1 MTRRIGVFAVIA
13 AVVSIALFVAN
24 KMTKG
29 LVWAFLTQRA
39 DLIFTG
45 AIAVGCGYVIVRA
58 LIDLALQMRAKHRP
72 GGHHEA
78 RQVERARIAFAVTG
92 GIVGLVGVWVYWRAV
107 LNATKATISFA
118 RHGTDY
124 ELLSPKMLGLALLAP
139 FFFWMIGRSLADL
152 PLPQRILSVVLR
164 IGFVVLLA
172 LGLSRLARTATTQKV
187 ATVYLVDVSESVPD
201 AAIED
206 ARIEIAKGLKE
217 KPDDAIVRV
226 ITYAKRPRVVAIADD
241 AKEAPKL
248 ERHDLPP
255 PNAAA
260 GATKPDATKPRT
272 GLGAATDIASAMQL
286 AYGLYPSG
294 YLRRAVI
301 FSDGVQT
308 DGDILAEANRAR
320 EFGVKVF
327 TVPYHRPVPGE
338 VALRDLRLPEKVR
351 VGEPFNLHANIF
363 SSRPQKVRATL
374 KQGEAINGL
383 DGIRDI
389 DLKPG
394 DNDVTFK
401 SVVRVAGEV
410 TYALDLSD
418 IPEDRF
424 KENNR
429 FAVSVA
435 VPGRPSVLYAEG
447 NTARAS
453 YLASALSAQEFD
465 VDVRAP
471 REIPSSIRELERYDF
486 VILSDT
492 PAESVSLTQ
501 QDAIESYVRD
511 LGGGFLFAGGEAG
524 FGLGGWYHTTI
535 ERILPVRMDSEKK
548 RDEPQVAMVLVLDRS
563 GSMSGLPIEM
573 AKAAAKATADTL
585 SSDDLIEVVAFDSSP
600 TRVVRMTAAKH
611 RARIQ
616 NDIARIQAG
625 GGTEIFS
632 ALDSAYQSLTSTRA
646 RRKHVILLTD
656 GQASHNGIRDLVQ
669 AMAAEGI
676 TVTSVGLGSGI
687 DEALLRM
694 ISDLGGG
701 RLYKVMDPQQLPRV
715 FTRETEMVSRNAAV
729 EEYFQPKVVGPADFL
744 RGVDM
749 AQAPFLHGYVATKMK
764 PPPAQEILQSEVAE
778 PILARWHVGL
788 GWSLAWTSDVKNLWA
803 VEWLRWPGYGQFWGQ
818 LVREHMRQKKRQQYD
833 MACSIDP
840 ATGHVKASIDA
851 IGGDDRFQ
859 NGLDAKL
866 TVTGPQP
873 NGEVKKIPMR
883 QTAPGR
889 YESDFPLERFGSF
902 LLHASLEKGV
912 EDGKGGQKSVQ
923 VAESFGHVTNPYPR
937 EYLALA
943 PDVVTLSRT
952 ALVTGGRMDPAAK
965 DVFDP
970 AGESIKYHQDLWS
983 RFIGAALALY
993 LIDLFIRRVRLFDRK
1008 KTAKAS
1014 FPRNTA
1020 SA

>member
-1 MTRRIGVFAVIA
+1 MSGRRIGLIGAVA
-13 AVVSIALFVAN
+13 AIVAIALVVAN
-24 KMTKG
+24 RLTAG
-29 LVWAFLTQRA
+29 LVWAFVTQRA
-39 DLIFTG
+39 DLLLTG
-45 AIAVGCGYVIVRA
+45 AIAAACVLVVVRSAIEVA
-58 LIDLALQMRAKHRP
+58 LKARAKER
-72 GGHHEA
+72 
-78 RQVERARIAFAVTG
+78 VDRARVAFATVG
-92 GIVGLVGVWVYWRAV
+92 GLVGLVGVWIYWRAV
-107 LNATKATISFA
+107 LSAPGATLTFA
-118 RHGTDY
+118 REGADY

-139 FFFWMIGRSLADL
+139 FFLWMIGRSLADL

-164 IGFVVLLA
+164 IVFVALLA

-201 AAIED
+201 AALED
-206 ARIEIAKGLKE
+206 ARAEIKKGLE
-217 KPDDAIVRV
+217 AKPADAIVRV
-226 ITYAKRPRVVAIADD
+226 VTFAKRPRVVELADD

-255 PNAAA
+255 SKD
-260 GATKPDATKPRT
+260 GASTKGRT
-272 GLGAATDIASAMQL
+272 GLGAATDIATAMQL

-294 YLRRAVI
+294 YLRRAVV

-308 DGDILAEANRAR
+308 DGDMLAEANRAR
-320 EFGVKVF
+320 DFGVKVF

-351 VGEPFNLHANIF
+351 VGEPFNLHASIF

-383 DGIRDI
+383 DGIRDVE
-389 DLKPG
+389 LKPG

-424 KENNR
+424 RENNR

-447 NTARAS
+447 NTSRAS

-465 VDVRAP
+465 VDVRSP

-486 VILSDT
+486 VILSDA
-492 PAESVSLTQ
+492 PAEAVSLTQ

-563 GSMSGLPIEM
+563 GSMSGLPMEM

-585 SSDDLIEVVAFDSSP
+585 SSDDLIEVIAFDSSP

-616 NDIARIQAG
+616 SDIARIQPG
-625 GGTEIFS
+625 GGTEIFG
-632 ALDSAYQSLTSTRA
+632 ALDSAYQSLTATRA

-656 GQASHNGIRDLVQ
+656 GQAPSNGIRDLVQ
-669 AMAAEGI
+669 AMAAESI
-676 TVTSVGLGSGI
+676 TVTAVGLGSAI
-687 DEALLRM
+687 DEGLLRT
-694 ISDLGGG
+694 IADLGGG

-715 FTRETEMVSRNAAV
+715 FTRETEMVSRNSAV
-729 EEYFQPKVVGPADFL
+729 EEYFQPKVVSPADFL

-749 AQAPFLHGYVATKMK
+749 ASAPFLHGYVATKMK
-764 PPPAQEILQSEVAE
+764 PPPAQEILQSEIAE

-803 VEWLRWPGYGQFWGQ
+803 VEWLRWPGYGQFFGQ

-833 MACSIDP
+833 MACAIDP

-873 NGEVKKIPMR
+873 NGETRKVPMK

-943 PDVVTLSRT
+943 PDTVTLSRA

-983 RFIGAALALY
+983 RFIGAALAVY
-993 LIDLFIRRVRLFDRK
+993 LLDLLIRRVRIFDRK
-1008 KTAKAS
+1008 KTAKATLS
-1014 FPRNTA
+1014 RGA
-1020 SA
+1020 VRV

>member
-1 MTRRIGVFAVIA
+1 MNRRSLSVIGILLAVA
-13 AVVSIALFVAN
+13 AVGLYIANRV
-24 KMTKG
+24 THG
-29 LVWAFLTQRA
+29 YVWAFATTRG
-39 DLIFTG
+39 DLMLTG
-45 AIAVGCGYVIVRA
+45 AIAAGCAFVIGKAIYDAVGQA
-58 LIDLALQMRAKHRP
+58 RAKV
-72 GGHHEA
+72 
-78 RQVERARIAFAVTG
+78 QVERAKLGFALFGGLLGIA
-92 GIVGLVGVWVYWRAV
+92 GVYIYWREV
-107 LNATKATISFA
+107 LNSAKATITFA
-118 RHGTDY
+118 RSGTDY
-124 ELLSPKMLGLALLAP
+124 ELLSPKMLGLALLTP

-164 IGFVVLLA
+164 MAFVALLA
-172 LGLSRLARTATTQKV
+172 LGLARLARTATTQKV

-201 AAIED
+201 AALED
-206 ARIEIAKGLKE
+206 ARAEITKGIQE
-217 KPDDAIVRV
+217 KPKDAIVRV
-226 ITYAKRPRVVAIADD
+226 ITFAKRPRLVALGED
-241 AKEAPKL
+241 AKECPVL

-255 PNAAA
+255 LDAKGNPN
-260 GATKPDATKPRT
+260 KDRT

-286 AYGLYPSG
+286 AYGQYPAG
-294 YLRRAVI
+294 YLRRAVV

-308 DGDILAEANRAR
+308 DGDMLAEANRAR
-320 EFGVKVF
+320 EFGVKLF

-338 VALRDLRLPEKVR
+338 VALRDLRLPDKVQ
-351 VGEPFNLHANIF
+351 VGQPFNIHANIF
-363 SSRPQKVRATL
+363 SSRPQTVRATL

-383 DGIRDI
+383 DGIRDVE
-389 DLKPG
+389 LKPG

-401 SVVRVAGEV
+401 SVVRTAGEV

-435 VPGRPSVLYAEG
+435 VPGRPAVLYAEG
-447 NTARAS
+447 NPARAS
-453 YLASALSAQEFD
+453 YLSSALIAQELE
-465 VDVRAP
+465 VDVRSP
-471 REIPSSIRELERYDF
+471 REMPSSIRELERYDF

-492 PAESVSLTQ
+492 PAETVSLTQ

-524 FGLGGWYHTTI
+524 FGLGGWYHTTV

-585 SSDDLIEVVAFDSSP
+585 SGDDLIEVIAFDNSP
-600 TRVVRMTAAKH
+600 TRVVRMTPAKH

-616 NDIARIQAG
+616 GDIARIQPG

-632 ALDSAYQSLTSTRA
+632 ALDAAYQSLTATRA

-656 GQASHNGIRDLVQ
+656 GQAPHNGIHDLVQ
-669 AMAAEGI
+669 AMAAESI
-676 TVTSVGLGSGI
+676 TVTAVGLGSGI
-687 DEALLRM
+687 DEGLLRT
-694 ISDLGGG
+694 ISDGGGG

-729 EEYFQPKVVGPADFL
+729 EEYFQPKVVSPADFL
-744 RGVDM
+744 RGIDM
-749 AQAPFLHGYVATKMK
+749 SSAPFLHGYVATKMK
-764 PPPAQEILQSEVAE
+764 PPPAQEILESEVGE

-818 LVREHMRQKKRQQYD
+818 LVREHMRQKKRQQFD
-833 MACSIDP
+833 MNCSIDA
-840 ATGHVKASIDA
+840 ATGHVRASIDA

-873 NGEVKKIPMR
+873 NGETKKIPMR

-912 EDGKGGQKSVQ
+912 DDGKGGMKSVQ

-943 PDVVTLSRT
+943 PDVVTLSRA
-952 ALVTGGRMDPAAK
+952 ALVTGGKMDPSAK

-970 AGESIKYHQDLWS
+970 AGESIRYHQDLWS
-983 RFIGAALALY
+983 RFIGAAVAVY
-993 LIDLFIRRVRLFDRK
+993 LLDLLIRRVRIFDRK
-1008 KTAKAS
+1008 KTAKAT
-1014 FPRNTA
+1014 FPRTA
-1020 SA
+1020 RA

>member
-1 MTRRIGVFAVIA
+1 MTRARLIWAALIA
-13 AVVSIALFVAN
+13 ALVAAGWFAGRRFLGWLTPELYVTFLVALAC
-24 KMTKG
+24 
-29 LVWAFLTQRA
+29 AFLAARSIVEMASSIRA
-39 DLIFTG
+39 GREIDRSRLAFG
-45 AIAVGCGYVIVRA
+45 VAAGVI
-58 LIDLALQMRAKHRP
+58 
-72 GGHHEA
+72 
-78 RQVERARIAFAVTG
+78 
-92 GIVGLVGVWVYWRAV
+92 GLVGVWFYWKGV
-107 LNATKATISFA
+107 LHPGAATLAWK
-118 RHGTDY
+118 RDGVDY
-124 ELLSPKMLGLALLAP
+124 ELLAPKMLGLALLAP
-139 FFFWMIGRSLADL
+139 FFLWMIGRSLADL
-152 PLPQRILSVVLR
+152 PWPQRILSAFLR
-164 IGFVVLLA
+164 VAFVALLA
-172 LGLSRLARTATTQKV
+172 LGLSRLARTATTQKIC
-187 ATVYLVDVSESVPD
+187 TVYLVDVSESVPD
-201 AAIED
+201 AALDD
-206 ARIEIAKGLKE
+206 ARAEIKKGLE
-217 KPDDAIVRV
+217 AKPADALVRV
-226 ITYAKRPRVVAIADD
+226 ITFAKRPRVVPIADD
-241 AKEAPKL
+241 AKESPAL
-248 ERHDLPP
+248 ERHDLD
-255 PNAAA
+255 ATA
-260 GATKPDATKPRT
+260 GADPKNAGKRT
-272 GLGAATDIASAMQL
+272 GLGAATDLASAMQL
-286 AYGLYPSG
+286 AYGQYPSG

-301 FSDGVQT
+301 LTDGVQT
-308 DGDILAEANRAR
+308 DGDLLAEANRAR
-320 EFGVKVF
+320 DFGVKIF
-327 TVPYHRPVPGE
+327 TIPYHRPVPGE
-338 VALRDLRLPEKVR
+338 VALRDLRVPEKVR

-383 DGIRDI
+383 DGIRML

-410 TYALDLSD
+410 TYALDLAD

-435 VPGRPSVLYAEG
+435 VPGRPTVLYAEG
-447 NTARAS
+447 NAARAS

-465 VDVRAP
+465 VDIRSP

-486 VILSDT
+486 VILSDA
-492 PAESVSLTQ
+492 PAEAVSLTQ

-524 FGLGGWYHTTI
+524 YGLGGWYHTTI
-535 ERILPVRMDSEKK
+535 ERILPVRMDAEKR

-585 SSDDLIEVVAFDSSP
+585 ASDDLIEVIAFDSAP
-600 TRVVRMTAAKH
+600 TRVVRMTPAKH

-616 NDIARIQAG
+616 GDISRIQAG

-632 ALDSAYQSLTSTRA
+632 ALDAAYQTLTVTRA

-656 GQASHNGIRDLVQ
+656 GQAPHNGIRDLVQ

-676 TVTSVGLGSGI
+676 TASAVGLGSGI
-687 DEALLRM
+687 DEQLLCL
-694 ISDLGGG
+694 ISDGGGG
-701 RLYKVMDPQQLPRV
+701 RLYKVADPQSLPRV
-715 FTRETEMVSRNAAV
+715 FTRETEMVSRTAAV
-729 EEYFQPKVVGPADFL
+729 EEYFQPKVVSPADFL

-749 AQAPFLHGYVATKMK
+749 NSAPFLHGYVATKMK

-818 LVREHMRQKKRQQYD
+818 LVREHMRQKRRQQYD
-833 MACSIDP
+833 MRADIDA

-873 NGEVKKIPMR
+873 NGETRKMPMR

-912 EDGKGGQKSVQ
+912 DDGKGGQKSVQ
-923 VAESFGHVTNPYPR
+923 VAESYGHVTNPYPR

-943 PDVVTLSRT
+943 PDLVTLSRT
-952 ALVTGGRMDPAAK
+952 ALVTGGRMDPEAK
-965 DVFDP
+965 AVFDP
-970 AGESIKYHQDLWS
+970 AGETIRYHQDLWS
-983 RFIGAALALY
+983 RFIGAALAVY
-993 LIDLFIRRVRLFDRK
+993 LLDLLIRRVRIFDRK
-1008 KTAKAS
+1008 KTAKPTTKLPVRPA
-1014 FPRNTA
+1014 RA
-1020 SA
+1020 

>member
-1 MTRRIGVFAVIA
+1 MNLRRIGGFGALAVALALAMVA
-13 AVVSIALFVAN
+13 ANTL
-24 KMTKG
+24 TKG
-29 LVWAFLTQRA
+29 LVFSFLHQRA
-39 DLIFTG
+39 DVLLTG
-45 AIAVGCGYVIVRA
+45 AIAAGCTYAVVRGLVG
-58 LIDLALQMRAKHRP
+58 LTLSLRAK
-72 GGHHEA
+72 A
-78 RQVERARIAFAVTG
+78 QVDKSKTAFALTG
-92 GIVGLVGVWVYWRAV
+92 GVIGLVGVWIYWREV
-107 LNATKATISFA
+107 LSVSSATITFA
-118 RHGTDY
+118 RHGTTY

-139 FFFWMIGRSLADL
+139 FFLWMIGRSLADL
-152 PLPQRILSVVLR
+152 PLPQRVLSVALR
-164 IGFVVLLA
+164 VTFVVLLA

-206 ARIEIAKGLKE
+206 ARSEITKGLQE
-217 KPDDAIVRV
+217 KPEDAIVRV
-226 ITYAKRPRVVAIADD
+226 ITFAKRPRVVALADD

-248 ERHDLPP
+248 ERHEVHT
-255 PNAAA
+255 AAA
-260 GATKPDATKPRT
+260 QTSGAPPRDGAPARGRS

-294 YLRRAVI
+294 YLRRAVV

-320 EFGVKVF
+320 GFGVKIF
-327 TVPYHRPVPGE
+327 TVPYRRPVPGE

-351 VGEPFNLHANIF
+351 VGEPFNLHADIF
-363 SSRPQKVRATL
+363 ASRPQRVRATL

-383 DGIRDI
+383 DGIREL
-389 DLKPG
+389 DLKAG

-410 TYALDLSD
+410 TYALELSD

-429 FAVSVA
+429 FVVSVA

-453 YLASALSAQEFD
+453 YLASALSAQQFD
-465 VDVRAP
+465 VDVRSP
-471 REIPSSIRELERYDF
+471 REIPSSLRELERYDF
-486 VILSDT
+486 VILSDA
-492 PAESVSLTQ
+492 PAEAVSLTQ
-501 QDAIESYVRD
+501 QDAIESYTRD

-524 FGLGGWYHTTI
+524 YGLGGWYHTTI
-535 ERILPVRMDSEKK
+535 ERILPVHMDSEKK

-563 GSMSGLPIEM
+563 GSMSGLPMEM

-585 SSDDLIEVVAFDSSP
+585 SSDDLLEVIAFDSAP

-632 ALDSAYQSLTSTRA
+632 ALDAAYQSLTSTRA

-656 GQASHNGIRDLVQ
+656 GQASPNGIRDLVQ
-669 AMAAEGI
+669 AMSSEGI

-687 DEALLRM
+687 DEPLLRM
-694 ISDLGGG
+694 ISDVGGG
-701 RLYKVMDPQQLPRV
+701 RLYKEMDPQRLPRV
-715 FTRETEMVSRNAAV
+715 FTRETELVSRNAAV
-729 EEYFQPKVVGPADFL
+729 EEYFQPKVVSYADFL

-818 LVREHMRQKKRQQYD
+818 LVREHMRQKKRHEYD

-840 ATGHVKASIDA
+840 ATGRVKASIDA

-873 NGEVKKIPMR
+873 SGETRKIAMK

-902 LLHASLEKGV
+902 LLHASLEKTL
-912 EDGKGGQKSVQ
+912 EDGKGGSKSVA

-943 PDVVTLSRT
+943 PDLVTLSRT
-952 ALVTGGRMDPAAK
+952 ALITGGRVAPAAK

-970 AGESIKYHQDLWS
+970 AGETIKYHQDLWS
-983 RFIGAALALY
+983 RFIGAALVVY
-993 LIDLFIRRVRLFDRK
+993 LVDLLVRRVRIFDRK
-1008 KTAKAS
+1008 KTAKAAVQ
-1014 FPRNTA
+1014 RRA
-1020 SA
+1020 ARV

>member
-1 MTRRIGVFAVIA
+1 MRLPGRTRLGILALALAAAAIGVF
-13 AVVSIALFVAN
+13 VSN
-24 KMTKG
+24 KLTNG
-29 LVWAFLTQRA
+29 LVWGFLSQRT
-39 DLIFTG
+39 DLLLTG
-45 AIAVGCGYVIVRA
+45 AIAAGCGWVILKA
-58 LIDLALQMRAKHRP
+58 LGELALQL
-72 GGHHEA
+72 
-78 RQVERARIAFAVTG
+78 RARKPIETARIVFAVVG
-92 GIVGLVGVWVYWRAV
+92 GIVGLVGVWIYWRAV
-107 LNATKATISFA
+107 LNASEATISFA
-118 RHGTDY
+118 RNGTDY

-152 PLPQRILSVVLR
+152 PLPQRILSVILR
-164 IGFVVLLA
+164 VAFVALLA

-206 ARIEIAKGLKE
+206 AREEITKGLKE
-217 KPDDAIVRV
+217 KPEDAIVRV
-226 ITYAKRPRVVAIADD
+226 VTFAKRPRVVAIADD
-241 AKEAPKL
+241 AKEAPAL

-255 PNAAA
+255 SKDGVP
-260 GATKPDATKPRT
+260 TKGRT

-294 YLRRAVI
+294 YLRRAVV

-320 EFGVKVF
+320 AFGVKVF

-383 DGIRDI
+383 DGIRDV

-410 TYALDLSD
+410 TYALELSD

-424 KENNR
+424 RENNR

-465 VDVRAP
+465 VDVRSP
-471 REIPSSIRELERYDF
+471 REVPSSIRELERYDF
-486 VILSDT
+486 VILSDA
-492 PAESVSLTQ
+492 PAEAVSLTQ

-524 FGLGGWYHTTI
+524 FGLGGWPRTTI
-535 ERILPVRMDSEKK
+535 ERTLPVRMDSEKK
-548 RDEPQVAMVLVLDRS
+548 RDEPQVAMVLVIDRS
-563 GSMSGLPIEM
+563 GSMSGLPMEM

-585 SSDDLIEVVAFDSSP
+585 SSDDLIEVIAFDTAP

-616 NDIARIQAG
+616 NDIARVQAG

-632 ALDSAYQSLTSTRA
+632 ALDAAYQSLTSTRA

-669 AMAAEGI
+669 AMAAEAI

-687 DEALLRM
+687 DEGLLRM

-729 EEYFQPKVVGPADFL
+729 EEYFQPKVVSPADFL

-749 AQAPFLHGYVATKMK
+749 ASAPFLHGYVATKMK

-833 MACSIDP
+833 MVASIDP

-873 NGEVKKIPMR
+873 NGETRKIPMK

-902 LLHASLEKGV
+902 LLHASLEKGID
-912 EDGKGGQKSVQ
+912 DGKGGQRSVQ

-943 PDVVTLSRT
+943 PDLVTLSRT
-952 ALVTGGRMDPAAK
+952 ALVTGGRMDPTPKA
-965 DVFDP
+965 VFDP
-970 AGESIKYHQDLWS
+970 AGESIRYHEDLWS
-983 RFIGAALALY
+983 RFIGAALAVY
-993 LIDLFIRRVRLFDRK
+993 LIDLLVRRVRIFDRK
-1008 KTAKAS
+1008 KTAKPS
-1014 FPRNTA
+1014 IPR
-1020 SA
+1020 SAARV

>member
-1 MTRRIGVFAVIA
+1 MDRRRLITIGVLTALSVAGWFAWK
-13 AVVSIALFVAN
+13 ALAPYLRVLGVPS
-24 KMTKG
+24 MEMYVTG
-29 LVWAFLTQRA
+29 LVGIGCAFVVVRS
-39 DLIFTG
+39 
-45 AIAVGCGYVIVRA
+45 IVRA
-58 LIDLALQMRAKHRP
+58 LSDRRAKK
-72 GGHHEA
+72 E
-78 RQVERARIAFAVTG
+78 VDRARLAFGVIGGVLGIA
-92 GIVGLVGVWVYWRAV
+92 GVYLYWKGV
-107 LNATKATISFA
+107 LASDQATIA
-118 RHGTDY
+118 WKREGTDY
-124 ELLSPKMLGLALLAP
+124 ELLSPKMLGLALLTP

-164 IGFVVLLA
+164 IAFVALLA

-206 ARIEIAKGLKE
+206 ARAEITKALKE
-217 KPDDAIVRV
+217 KPADALVRV
-226 ITYAKRPRVVAIADD
+226 ITFAKRPHVVELADD
-241 AKEAPKL
+241 AKEAPVL
-248 ERHDLPP
+248 ERHEKP
-255 PNAAA
+255 
-260 GATKPDATKPRT
+260 GART
-272 GLGAATDIASAMQL
+272 GLGAASDLATAMQL
-286 AYGLYPSG
+286 AYGLYPAG
-294 YLRRAVI
+294 YIRRAVI
-301 FSDGVQT
+301 LSDGVQT
-308 DGDILAEANRAR
+308 DGDILAEANRAK

-327 TVPYHRPVPGE
+327 TIPYHRPVPGE
-338 VALRDLRLPEKVR
+338 VALRDLRIPDKVR

-363 SSRPQKVRATL
+363 SSRPQKVRAVL

-383 DGIRDI
+383 DGVKDVE
-389 DLKPG
+389 LKAG

-410 TYALDLSD
+410 TYALDLAE

-435 VPGRPSVLYAEG
+435 VPGKPSVLYAEG
-447 NTARAS
+447 NTSRAS

-471 REIPSSIRELERYDF
+471 REMPSSIRELERYDF
-486 VILSDT
+486 VILSDA
-492 PAESVSLTQ
+492 PAEAVSLTQ

-524 FGLGGWYHTTI
+524 YGLGGWYHTTV
-535 ERILPVRMDSEKK
+535 ERILPVRMDAEKR
-548 RDEPQVAMVLVLDRS
+548 RDEPQVAMVLVIDRS
-563 GSMSGLPIEM
+563 GSMSGLPMEM

-585 SSDDLIEVVAFDSSP
+585 SSDDLLEVIAFDSSP

-632 ALDSAYQSLTSTRA
+632 ALDAAYQSLTTTRA

-656 GQASHNGIRDLVQ
+656 GQAPHNGIRDLVQ

-676 TVTSVGLGSGI
+676 TATSVGLGSGI
-687 DEALLRM
+687 DETLLRM

-729 EEYFQPKVVGPADFL
+729 EEYFQPKVVSPADFL

-749 AQAPFLHGYVATKMK
+749 NSAPFLHGYVATKMK

-833 MACSIDP
+833 MRAEIDP
-840 ATGHVKASIDA
+840 ASGHVKASIDA
-851 IGGDDRFQ
+851 VGGDDRFQ

-873 NGEVKKIPMR
+873 NGETRNVPMR

-902 LLHASLEKGV
+902 LLRASLEKQV
-912 EDGKGGQKSVQ
+912 DDGKGGSKSVQ

-943 PDVVTLSRT
+943 PDLTTLSRT
-952 ALVTGGRMDPAAK
+952 ALVTGGRMDPATK

-970 AGESIKYHQDLWS
+970 GDEKIKYHQDLWS
-983 RFIGAALALY
+983 RFIGAAIAVY
-993 LIDLFIRRVRLFDRK
+993 LLDLLMRRVRIFDRK
-1008 KTAKAS
+1008 KTARPTVK
-1014 FPRNTA
+1014 TA
-1020 SA
+1020 RA

>member
-1 MTRRIGVFAVIA
+1 MTPRRLGIAGVALAVIA
-13 AVVSIALFVAN
+13 LGIFVSN
-24 KMTKG
+24 KLTKG
-29 LVWAFLTQRA
+29 LVWGFLTQRT
-39 DLIFTG
+39 DLLLTG
-45 AIAVGCGYVIVRA
+45 AIAAGCGYVVIKSLVE
-58 LIDLALQMRAKHRP
+58 LALQIRAKK
-72 GGHHEA
+72 
-78 RQVERARIAFAVTG
+78 QVERARIAFAVVG
-92 GIVGLVGVWVYWRAV
+92 GLVGLVGVWIYWRAV
-107 LNATKATISFA
+107 LSSTSATITFA

-164 IGFVVLLA
+164 IAFVALLA
-172 LGLSRLARTATTQKV
+172 LGLSRLARTATTQKI

-206 ARIEIAKGLKE
+206 ARAEITKGLKE
-217 KPDDAIVRV
+217 KPEDAIVRV
-226 ITYAKRPRVVAIADD
+226 ITFAKRPRVVPLADN
-241 AKEAPKL
+241 AKEAPQL

-255 PNAAA
+255 AKDGVPVK
-260 GATKPDATKPRT
+260 GRT
-272 GLGAATDIASAMQL
+272 GLGAATDISSAMQL

-294 YLRRAVI
+294 YLRRAVV

-338 VALRDLRLPEKVR
+338 VALRDLRVPEKVR

-383 DGIRDI
+383 DGIRDVE
-389 DLKPG
+389 LKPG

-410 TYALDLSD
+410 TYALDLSE

-424 KENNR
+424 RENNR

-453 YLASALSAQEFD
+453 YLASALSAQELD
-465 VDVRAP
+465 VDVRSP

-486 VILSDT
+486 VILSDA
-492 PAESVSLTQ
+492 PAEAVSLTQ

-563 GSMSGLPIEM
+563 GSMSGLPMEM

-585 SSDDLIEVVAFDSSP
+585 SSDDLIEVIAFDSAP

-625 GGTEIFS
+625 GGTEIFG
-632 ALDSAYQSLTSTRA
+632 ALDAAYQSLTSTRA

-669 AMAAEGI
+669 AMSAEGI

-687 DEALLRM
+687 DEGLLRM

-729 EEYFQPKVVGPADFL
+729 EEYFQPRVVSPADFL

-749 AQAPFLHGYVATKMK
+749 GSAPFLHGYVATKMK

-833 MACSIDP
+833 MVASIDP

-873 NGEVKKIPMR
+873 NGEKRTLPMK

-912 EDGKGGQKSVQ
+912 DDGKGGQKNVQ
-923 VAESFGHVTNPYPR
+923 VAESYGHVTNPYPR

-943 PDVVTLSRT
+943 PDLVTLSRT

-970 AGESIKYHQDLWS
+970 AGESIRYHQDLWS
-983 RFIGAALALY
+983 RFIGAALAVY
-993 LIDLFIRRVRLFDRK
+993 LLDLLIRRVRIFDRK

-1014 FPRNTA
+1014 IPRGA
-1020 SA
+1020 ARA

>member
-1 MTRRIGVFAVIA
+1 MTTRKRLIIFVALA
-13 AVVSIALFVAN
+13 AVVIGGWYALKALGPFLRIP
-24 KMTKG
+24 G
-29 LVWAFLTQRA
+29 LTMELYAT
-39 DLIFTG
+39 
-45 AIAVGCGYVIVRA
+45 
-58 LIDLALQMRAKHRP
+58 
-72 GGHHEA
+72 
-78 RQVERARIAFAVTG
+78 
-92 GIVGLVGVWVYWRAV
+92 GLVGVGCAFVVLRSLWGVLASLRAKKAVETASVVFGVIGGLVGIAGVYLYWRGV
-107 LNATKATISFA
+107 LHAQQTTLAWKRNGI
-118 RHGTDY
+118 DY

-139 FFFWMIGRSLADL
+139 FFLWIIGKSLADL
-152 PLPQRILSVVLR
+152 PVPQRILSVFFRIAFVL
-164 IGFVVLLA
+164 LLA
-172 LGLSRLARTATTQKV
+172 LGLSRLARTATQQKV
-187 ATVYLVDVSESVPD
+187 CTVYLVDVSESVPD

-206 ARIEIAKGLKE
+206 ARIAIKKGIDE
-217 KPDDAIVRV
+217 KPKDALIRV
-226 ITYAKRPRVVAIADD
+226 ITFAKRPRVVAIADD
-241 AKEAPKL
+241 AKDVPLL
-248 ERHDLPP
+248 ERHDIASPSSGEKTTP
-255 PNAAA
+255 
-260 GATKPDATKPRT
+260 GKPRT
-272 GLGAATDIASAMQL
+272 GLGAATDLASAMQL
-286 AYGLYPSG
+286 AYGQYPSG

-301 FSDGVQT
+301 FTDGVQT

-320 EFGVKVF
+320 EFNVKIF

-338 VALRDLRLPEKVR
+338 VALRDLRVPDKVR

-363 SSRPQKVRATL
+363 SSRPQKIKATL

-383 DGIRDI
+383 DGLKVI
-389 DLKPG
+389 DLKAG
-394 DNDVTFK
+394 DNDITFK

-410 TYALDLSD
+410 TYALDLNE

-435 VPGRPSVLYAEG
+435 VPGRPTVLYAEG
-447 NTARAS
+447 HPAKAS

-465 VDVRAP
+465 VDVRGP
-471 REIPSSIRELERYDF
+471 REMPSSIRELERYDF
-486 VILSDT
+486 VILSDA
-492 PAESVSLTQ
+492 PAEAVSLTQ

-524 FGLGGWYHTTI
+524 YGLGGWYHTTI
-535 ERILPVRMDSEKK
+535 ERILPVRMDAEKR
-548 RDEPQVAMVLVLDRS
+548 RDEPQVAMVLVIDRS

-585 SSDDLIEVVAFDSSP
+585 ASDDLLEVIAFDSSP

-632 ALDSAYQSLTSTRA
+632 ALDAAYQSLTITRA

-656 GQASHNGIRDLVQ
+656 GQAPTNGIRDLCQ
-669 AMAAEGI
+669 AMAAEAI
-676 TVTSVGLGSGI
+676 TVTAVGLGSGI
-687 DEALLRM
+687 DEQMLRM
-694 ISDLGGG
+694 IADTGGG

-715 FTRETEMVSRNAAV
+715 FTKETEMVSKNAAV
-729 EEYFQPKVVGPADFL
+729 EEYFQPKVVSPADFL

-749 AQAPFLHGYVATKMK
+749 ASAPFLHGYVATKMK

-818 LVREHMRQKKRQQYD
+818 LAREHMRQKKRQQYD
-833 MACSIDP
+833 MRAEIDP

-873 NGEVKKIPMR
+873 GGETRKVPMK
-883 QTAPGR
+883 QVAPGR
-889 YESDFPLERFGSF
+889 YESDFPLERFGAF
-902 LLHASLEKGV
+902 LLHASLEKQV
-912 EDGKGGQKSVQ
+912 DDGKGGQKGVQ

-943 PDVVTLSRT
+943 PDIVTLSRT
-952 ALVTGGRMDPAAK
+952 ALVTGGRMDPEVK
-965 DVFDP
+965 SIFDP
-970 AGESIKYHQDLWS
+970 GDEKIRYHQDLWS
-983 RFIGAALALY
+983 RFIGAAIAVY
-993 LIDLFIRRVRLFDRK
+993 LLDLLIRRIRIFDRK
-1008 KTAKAS
+1008 KTAKPTIKAV
-1014 FPRNTA
+1014 PARA
-1020 SA
+1020 

>member
-1 MTRRIGVFAVIA
+1 MTRGRIVWSVVLAALVAAGWGVGHRFVHWLTPEIYVTFLVALGCAFGA
-13 AVVSIALFVAN
+13 ARSVVDLVQALREKRPVDR
-24 KMTKG
+24 G
-29 LVWAFLTQRA
+29 RLAF
-39 DLIFTG
+39 G
-45 AIAVGCGYVIVRA
+45 VV
-58 LIDLALQMRAKHRP
+58 
-72 GGHHEA
+72 
-78 RQVERARIAFAVTG
+78 G
-92 GIVGLVGVWVYWRAV
+92 GIVGLVGVWFYWKGV
-107 LNATKATISFA
+107 LHPGAATLAWKRS
-118 RHGTDY
+118 GVDY

-139 FFFWMIGRSLADL
+139 FFLWMIGRSLADL
-152 PLPQRILSVVLR
+152 PWPQRILSLVLR
-164 IGFVVLLA
+164 MAFVALLA

-187 ATVYLVDVSESVPD
+187 CTVYLVDVSESVPD
-201 AAIED
+201 AAVED
-206 ARIEIAKGLKE
+206 ARAEIAKGLKE
-217 KPDDAIVRV
+217 KPADALVRV
-226 ITYAKRPRVVAIADD
+226 ITFAKRPRVVPLADD
-241 AKEAPKL
+241 AKEAPAL
-248 ERHDLPP
+248 ERHDLPTTAP
-255 PNAAA
+255 AA
-260 GATKPDATKPRT
+260 KRT
-272 GLGAATDIASAMQL
+272 GLGAATDLASAMQL
-286 AYGLYPSG
+286 AYGQFPAG

-301 FSDGVQT
+301 LTDGVQT

-327 TVPYHRPVPGE
+327 TIPYHRPVPGE
-338 VALRDLRLPEKVR
+338 VALRELRVPDKVR
-351 VGEPFNLHANIF
+351 VGEPFNLHASIF

-383 DGIRDI
+383 DGIRTL

-394 DNDVTFK
+394 ENDVTFK

-435 VPGRPSVLYAEG
+435 VPGRPTVLYAEG
-447 NTARAS
+447 NPARAS
-453 YLASALSAQEFD
+453 YLSAALSAQEFD
-465 VDVRAP
+465 VDVRGP

-486 VILSDT
+486 VILSDA
-492 PAESVSLTQ
+492 PAEAVSLTQ

-524 FGLGGWYHTTI
+524 FGLGGWNHSTI
-535 ERILPVRMDSEKK
+535 ERILPVRMDAEKR

-585 SSDDLIEVVAFDSSP
+585 ASDDLLEVIAFDSAP
-600 TRVVRMTAAKH
+600 TRVVRMTPAKH

-616 NDIARIQAG
+616 GDIARIQAG

-632 ALDSAYQSLTSTRA
+632 ALDAAYQSLTVTRA
-646 RRKHVILLTD
+646 RRKHVVLLTD
-656 GQASHNGIRDLVQ
+656 GQASHNGIRDLIQ

-676 TVTSVGLGSGI
+676 TATAVGLGSGI
-687 DEALLRM
+687 DEPLLRM
-694 ISDLGGG
+694 IAELGGG
-701 RLYKVMDPQQLPRV
+701 RLYKVADPQSLPRV

-729 EEYFQPKVVGPADFL
+729 EEYFQPKVVSPADFL

-749 AQAPFLHGYVATKMK
+749 SSAPFLHGYVATKMK
-764 PPPAQEILQSEVAE
+764 PAPAQEILASEVAE

-818 LVREHMRQKKRQQYD
+818 LVREHMRQKRRQQYD
-833 MACSIDP
+833 MRAEIDP
-840 ATGHVKASIDA
+840 ASGHVKASIDA

-859 NGLDAKL
+859 NGLDAKMV
-866 TVTGPQP
+866 VTGPQP
-873 NGEVKKIPMR
+873 NGEVRKVPMR

-912 EDGKGGQKSVQ
+912 DDGKGGQKSVQ

-943 PDVVTLSRT
+943 PDLVTLSRT
-952 ALVTGGRMDPAAK
+952 ALVTGGRMDPEPK
-965 DVFDP
+965 QVFDP
-970 AGESIKYHQDLWS
+970 AGESIRYHQDLWS
-983 RFIGAALALY
+983 RFIGAALAIY
-993 LIDLFIRRVRLFDRK
+993 LLDLLIRRVRIFDRK
-1008 KTAKAS
+1008 RTAKPAS
-1014 FPRNTA
+1014 KVSGGLAAR
-1020 SA
+1020 